1 MQNITLDGVVLR
13 HTILFML
20 IRLNPRRRESIYL
33 QIVSQIKHLVV
44 GGRLK
49 IGEQLPTV
57 RQLAAELNLNPNTVA
72 RAYNQLIE
80 EGVIAAQ
87 QGRGTYIYQTPSSAE
102 NRKSRRERVIAEVD
116 ELLRD
121 AEHLGCEADELEKI
135 WRDRFAAWR
144 KARVTR

>member
-1 MQNITLDGVVLR
+1 
-13 HTILFML
+13 ML

-33 QIVSQIKHLVV
+33 QIVSQIKHLVSS
-44 GGRLK
+44 GRLK

-72 RAYNQLIE
+72 RAYNQLVQ

-87 QGRGTYIYQTPSSAE
+87 QGRGTYVYQMPPSSE
-102 NRKSRRERVIAEVD
+102 SRKSRRERVIAEVE

-121 AEHLGCEADELEKI
+121 AERIGCGADELERI
-135 WRDRFAAWR
+135 WHERFTVWR
-144 KARVTR
+144 KSHPKR